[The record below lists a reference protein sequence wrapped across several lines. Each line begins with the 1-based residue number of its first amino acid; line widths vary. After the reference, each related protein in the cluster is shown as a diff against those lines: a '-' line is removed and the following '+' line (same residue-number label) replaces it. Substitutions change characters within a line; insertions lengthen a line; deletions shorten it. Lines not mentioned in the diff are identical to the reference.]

1 MSISSHDKMKAIWPW
16 FKRYTLL
23 SFESKLHFLSR
34 YIYKQEAT
42 ERKNTQMFIV
52 AKVQMTIMTA
62 QV

>member
-23 SFESKLHFLSR
+23 SFESKLHFLNR

>member
-1 MSISSHDKMKAIWPW
+1 MKAIWPW
-16 FKRYTLL
+16 FKRYSLL
-23 SFESKLHFLSR
+23 SFESKLHFLSH

-42 ERKNTQMFIV
+42 GRKNTQIFIV

>member
-1 MSISSHDKMKAIWPW
+1 MKAIWPW